1 VPNPNKTDAGPDA
14 GGAPFICYQSP
25 VDGGP
30 ACVASCGGCTV
41 TADCC
46 QGETC
51 IVSAGA
57 ASGVCGPC
65 IDGGPPPPPPDSGT
79 PPDGST
85 PLPDGSSP
93 DAAPVE
99 GGNPPPVDS
108 GVPTCAQYGQL
119 CSVSSDCCNG
129 IPCTV
134 GRCVTP

>member
-1 VPNPNKTDAGPDA
+1 
-14 GGAPFICYQSP
+14 
-25 VDGGP
+25 
-30 ACVASCGGCTV
+30 VAT
-41 TADCC
+41 
-46 QGETC
+46 
-51 IVSAGA
+51 GA

-79 PPDGST
+79 PPDGS
-85 PLPDGSSP
+85 SP

-99 GGNPPPVDS
+99 GGPPPPVDS

-119 CSVSSDCCNG
+119 CSMSSDCCNG